1 MNVEETQYGA
11 VTADKE
17 TAAMGEPVTLTVT
30 PMQGFRLAS
39 LTVTDENGGAVE
51 VVDGSFTM
59 PIGGATVGAVF
70 ELDPDVVNS
79 NLVKDLIDAI
89 GTVEYTDESKNKI
102 DAAWAAYDALTDA
115 QKELVTNYAT
125 LTAAR
130 DRYAELQAAAEQAAA
145 DREAA
150 DAVEA
155 KIDAIGKVEYT
166 DASKA
171 KIDEARDAY
180 DALTDAQ
187 KALVENYD
195 ELEGAEAAYAYLKA
209 EAEATQADHTAAI
222 AVKAKIYDIGEVE
235 YTDACKAKIDEARDA
250 YDALTDTQK
259 ALVTNYETLTAAEAR
274 YAELKAG
281 ADQAA
286 ADQAAADEVIAK
298 INAIGEAAYTDA
310 CKAKIDEA
318 KDAYDALTDAQKAL
332 VTNYET
338 LTAAESRYAALK
350 AAAEQA
356 AADHAAADE
365 VIAKI
370 NAIGEVEYTEASK
383 TKIDAAREAYN
394 ALTDTQKALVT
405 NYETLSAAEARYAEL
420 KAAAEQAAADHAA
433 ADEVIAKINAIG
445 EVEYTAACKAKI
457 DEARTVYDA
466 LTDTQ
471 KVLVENYDTLTA
483 AETRYAELK
492 AAAETPDDPTDPTN
506 PADPTEPTGDN
517 ICKWDNVDHGTS
529 FWGRIVRFFHSILYF
544 FAHLF
549 GKK

>member
-1 MNVEETQYGA
+1 VDGDTIVSAVWENILYPVNVEATSYGT

-17 TAAMGEPVTLTVT
+17 SAAMGETVHLTVT
-30 PMQGFRLAS
+30 PTQGFRLVS
-39 LTVTDENGGAVE
+39 LTVTDETDGAVE

-59 PIGGATVGAVF
+59 PIGGATVSAVF
-70 ELDPDVVNS
+70 ELDPDIVNA
-79 NLVKDLIDAI
+79 NLVKDLIEAI
-89 GTVEYTDESKNKI
+89 GEVEYTDESKNKI
-102 DAAWAAYDALTDA
+102 DAAETAYDALTDA

-155 KIDAIGKVEYT
+155 KIDAIGSVEYT
-166 DASKA
+166 DACKA

-209 EAEATQADHTAAI
+209 EAEATQADHTAAA
-222 AVKAKIYDIGEVE
+222 AVKEKIYDIGTVE
-235 YTDACKAKIDEARDA
+235 YTEACKVKIDEARDA

-259 ALVTNYETLTAAEAR
+259 ALVTNYETLTAAEAS
-274 YAELKAG
+274 YAALKAA

-286 ADQAAADEVIAK
+286 ADQAAADEVIEK
-298 INAIGEAAYTDA
+298 INAIGT
-310 CKAKIDEA
+310 
-318 KDAYDALTDAQKAL
+318 
-332 VTNYET
+332 
-338 LTAAESRYAALK
+338 
-350 AAAEQA
+350 
-356 AADHAAADE
+356 
-365 VIAKI
+365 
-370 NAIGEVEYTEASK
+370 VEYTEASK

-433 ADEVIAKINAIG
+433 ADDVIAKIDAIG

-457 DEARTVYDA
+457 DAAREAYNA
-466 LTDTQ
+466 LTDAQ
-471 KVLVENYDTLTA
+471 KELVSNYATLTA
-483 AETRYAELK
+483 AESRYAELK
-492 AAAETPDDPTDPTN
+492 AAAETPTDPTN
-506 PADPTEPTGDN
+506 PEDPTEPTDPDHPSGGDN
-517 ICKWDNVDHGTS
+517 TCPWDAMDHGTS